1 MKKELRDEARIK
13 KAEAKKKAD
22 LAKKLQIGAIIAIPC
37 ILIIAIIAVAFFTKD
52 AYSLNIDYDAG
63 LDGEG
68 RIVNI
73 KVADYVN
80 VCDYA
85 NMVIPKAEVEMTEE
99 ELNEHVDSILSAND
113 IEELTDEFIA
123 EKYSEN
129 ASTVDEY
136 LEYVKTSTMEE
147 TAEDTESLKA
157 EISKLREEIRRKE
170 SEQIKMAQEIADFNR
185 LFPNVPISGLPED
198 VINNMNKGIPLTAAY
213 ALYEKEAALLANKA
227 HEVNTRNASLSAGRA
242 GTETK
247 GEFFTPDEVRT
258 MSQKEVHE
266 NYKKIRN
273 SMTQWRKAY

>member
-1 MKKELRDEARIK
+1 
-13 KAEAKKKAD
+13 
-22 LAKKLQIGAIIAIPC
+22 
-37 ILIIAIIAVAFFTKD
+37 
-52 AYSLNIDYDAG
+52 
-63 LDGEG
+63 
-68 RIVNI
+68 
-73 KVADYVN
+73 
-80 VCDYA
+80 
-85 NMVIPKAEVEMTEE
+85 MTEE
-99 ELNEHVDSILSAND
+99 LYISDQTPMDGTMEAIVEQETSHEPAEPEGITPDVENTANAENFD
-113 IEELTDEFIA
+113 IKTDADIS
-123 EKYSEN
+123 SE
-129 ASTVDEY
+129 
-136 LEYVKTSTMEE
+136 TSTMEE